1 MDDRT
6 QDFALSV
13 LAELRQRDPRA
24 KTLRLQL
31 TRPSQGRVIG
41 LDDDG
46 EFVPLLKLASASA
59 AVNVMSLFVR
69 HQARWMPTLQR
80 GTPAQLAEALAGPLL
95 HLWLISVIAGAAGAR
110 FMISDGT

>member
-1 MDDRT
+1 MGDRT

-13 LAELRQRDPRA
+13 LAKLRQRDPRA
-24 KTLRLQL
+24 KALRRQSCG
-31 TRPSQGRVIG
+31 PSKGVVIG

-46 EFVPLLKLASASA
+46 QFVPLLKLAGASP

-95 HLWLISVIAGAAGAR
+95 HLWLIAVTAQSPDTGSSAQ
-110 FMISDGT
+110 